1 MFLMVMVLDDIGHLN
16 EVLAAWSAVG
26 VQGVTILESTG
37 MNRMLTRTEA
47 RPMFM
52 GFGQLFAG
60 AEGGHHTLF
69 AVIKSEALAEAAVVA
84 TEKVIGPLSQPNT
97 GILFTM
103 PVSRVWGLGSGEAL

>member
-16 EVLAAWSAVG
+16 EVLSAWVG
-26 VQGVTILESTG
+26 VGIKGVTILESTG

-60 AEGGHHTLF
+60 TEGGHHTLF
-69 AVIKSEALAEAAVVA
+69 AVIESEALAEAAVEA

-97 GILFTM
+97 GIIFTM
-103 PVSRVWGLGSGEAL
+103 PVSCVWGIGSGMA